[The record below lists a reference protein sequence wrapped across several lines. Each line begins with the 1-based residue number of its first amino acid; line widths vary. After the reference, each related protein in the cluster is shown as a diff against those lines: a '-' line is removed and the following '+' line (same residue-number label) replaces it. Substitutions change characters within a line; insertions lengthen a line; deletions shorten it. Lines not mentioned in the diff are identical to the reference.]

1 VSPTANNILL
11 LILALLFFGALSIY
25 SRLLSRVTSRGGKV
39 RTAEFSLPDLLI
51 CVVLIGLFAAVVAKA
66 AFGGGGAPATP
77 IQIEQVLPG
86 LLPFIVLLVGLGAFM
101 RHRGMRLTRVLGLD
115 QLPVGK
121 AVALALGLIIAA
133 FPLVAVGGLITHNF
147 LQNSAKE
154 QELVQRFREVAA
166 SSDQMAILTI
176 FVAAVVVAPLVEEF
190 LFRGYFYGVL
200 KRYVGGLPSGLFT
213 AALFAAVHTNLA
225 SLTSLFILAV
235 CFTIAYES
243 SGSLLVP
250 MSMHAIFNL
259 TQLVFV
265 YSQAALPAQ

>member
-1 VSPTANNILL
+1 
-11 LILALLFFGALSIY
+11 
-25 SRLLSRVTSRGGKV
+25 
-39 RTAEFSLPDLLI
+39 
-51 CVVLIGLFAAVVAKA
+51 
-66 AFGGGGAPATP
+66 
-77 IQIEQVLPG
+77 
-86 LLPFIVLLVGLGAFM
+86 
-101 RHRGMRLTRVLGLD
+101 
-115 QLPVGK
+115 
-121 AVALALGLIIAA
+121 
-133 FPLVAVGGLITHNF
+133 VAVGGLITHNF